1 MSKRKSG
8 RGPRREL
15 PPGAPGV
22 ASQPKRAERRAAK
35 ARPAG
40 DAAAADAEPRP
51 RRGTAAPKAAAPPRP
66 ARQPQRAATAAAKR
80 PAATFGSAPLELFVV
95 CPPGI
100 EEITAAEL
108 RALGVTVTGTES
120 GGVAARGGVAEM
132 QLANLHL
139 RTANRVVVRVAEFK
153 ATAFYELEK
162 RARQIAWDQWLG
174 AEPVRLRVTCRK
186 SKLYHSDAVAQRF
199 VDAMARTT
207 GARPVDGAAPVEE
220 EGADAQ
226 LFVVRLL
233 HDRCTVS
240 VDSSG
245 ALLHRRGYRQATAKA
260 PLRETLAA
268 AMLLGAQ
275 WQGDVPLLDPLC
287 GAGTIPIEGALL
299 ARRRAPGVNRGF
311 AFMRWPSFERGEWE
325 RRVTDARERELPG
338 VSVPIT
344 GSDRDDGAIEAALA
358 NAERAGVGADVELVR
373 RSVSALQ
380 RTGDNGWLL
389 TNPPYGV
396 RVGEPGAVRDL
407 YAQLGNAARRTL
419 QGWRLGMLSPDRA
432 LDTQLGLR
440 LTPVFESS
448 NGGIPVRFVT
458 GEVPQGS

>member
-1 MSKRKSG
+1 M
-8 RGPRREL
+8 
-15 PPGAPGV
+15 
-22 ASQPKRAERRAAK
+22 AK
-35 ARPAG
+35 ARRTDPG
-40 DAAAADAEPRP
+40 DMAIAPEPRP
-51 RRGTAAPKAAAPPRP
+51 RPGAAANAVTSARPVRP
-66 ARQPQRAATAAAKR
+66 AQR
-80 PAATFGSAPLELFVV
+80 PAPMASKRAVAAFVSAPLDLFVV
-95 CPPGI
+95 SAPGI

-108 RALGVTVTGTES
+108 RALGVTVTGMES
-120 GGVAARGGVAEM
+120 GGVSVRGGVAEM

-139 RTANRVVVRVAEFK
+139 RTASRVVVRVAEFR

-199 VDAMARTT
+199 VEAMARTT
-207 GARPVDGAAPVEE
+207 GARPVDGVAPVEE

-245 ALLHRRGYRQATAKA
+245 ALLHRRGYRQATARA

-268 AMLLGAQ
+268 AMLLGAE
-275 WQGDVPLLDPLC
+275 WHGGVPLLDPLC
-287 GAGTIPIEGALL
+287 GAGTIPIEGALI
-299 ARRRAPGVNRGF
+299 ARRRAPGVDRGF
-311 AFMRWPSFERGEWE
+311 AFMRWPSFERRDWE
-325 RRVTDARERELPG
+325 GRVAEARGRERPS

-344 GSDRDDGAIEAALA
+344 GSDRDEGAIEAARA
-358 NAERAGVGADVELVR
+358 NAGRAGVGADVELVR
-373 RSVSALQ
+373 RSVSAME
-380 RTGDNGWLL
+380 RTGDDGWLL

-396 RVGEPGAVRDL
+396 RVGQPGAVRDL

-419 QGWRLGMLSPDRA
+419 HGWRLGMLSPDRA
-432 LDTQLGLR
+432 LDAQLGMR

-448 NGGIPVRFVT
+448 NGGIPVRFMA
-458 GEVPQGS
+458 GEVAPVP

>member
-1 MSKRKSG
+1 MNKRKSG

-22 ASQPKRAERRAAK
+22 APQRKRAERRASTDHGASDG
-35 ARPAG
+35 ATP
-40 DAAAADAEPRP
+40 AEPKP
-51 RRGTAAPKAAAPPRP
+51 RGGAQSLAMATRERP
-66 ARQPQRAATAAAKR
+66 ARETRPASRPAKR
-80 PAATFGSAPLELFVV
+80 PSVAFGTSPLDIFVV
-95 CPPGI
+95 CAPGI
-100 EEITAAEL
+100 EQITAGEL
-108 RALGVTVTGTES
+108 GALGLEVTGTES
-120 GGVAARGGVAEM
+120 GGVSVRGGVREM
-132 QLANLHL
+132 QRANLEL
-139 RTANRVVVRVAEFK
+139 RTASRVVVRVAEFK

-162 RARQIAWDQWLG
+162 RARQIGWDQWLG

-199 VDAMARTT
+199 VEAMARAT
-207 GARPVDGAAPVEE
+207 GARPVDGAAPGEE

-245 ALLHRRGYRQATAKA
+245 ALLHRRGYRQATARA

-268 AMLLGAQ
+268 AMLLGAG
-275 WQGDVPLLDPLC
+275 WRGDVPLLDPLC
-287 GAGTIPIEGALL
+287 GAGTIPIEGALI

-311 AFMRWPSFERGEWE
+311 AFMRWPSFERADWE
-325 RRVTDARERELPG
+325 RRLSDARERELPAA
-338 VSVPIT
+338 PIPIS
-344 GSDRDDGAIEAALA
+344 GSDRDEGAIQAAVA
-358 NAERAGVGADVELVR
+358 NAGRAGVGEDLELER
-373 RSVSALQ
+373 RSVSALR
-380 RTGDNGWLL
+380 RTGDGGLLL

-419 QGWRLGMLSPDRA
+419 PGWRLGLLSPDRA
-432 LDTQLGLR
+432 LDAQLGLR
-440 LTPVFESS
+440 LAPVFESS
-448 NGGIPVRFVT
+448 NGGIPVRFVV
-458 GEVPQGS
+458 GEVPPAS

>member
-22 ASQPKRAERRAAK
+22 ESQPKRAERRAAK
-35 ARPAG
+35 ARLAGEATAKPAPHAG
-40 DAAAADAEPRP
+40 REVAA
-51 RRGTAAPKAAAPPRP
+51 GSTAAPVRPVREPRRP
-66 ARQPQRAATAAAKR
+66 APTPAKR
-80 PAATFGSAPLELFVV
+80 PAAAFGAAPLDLFIV
-95 CPPGI
+95 CAPGI
-100 EEITAAEL
+100 EEITAAEVA
-108 RALGVTVTGTES
+108 ALGLRVTGTES
-120 GGVAARGGVAEM
+120 GGVSVRGGVADM
-132 QLANLHL
+132 QRANLQL
-139 RTANRVVVRVAEFK
+139 RTASRVVVRVAEFR

-199 VDAMARTT
+199 VEAMARAT
-207 GARPVDGAAPVEE
+207 GARPVDGASASEE

-245 ALLHRRGYRQATAKA
+245 ALLHRRGYRQATARA

-268 AMLLGAQ
+268 AMLLGVGWRGEA
-275 WQGDVPLLDPLC
+275 PLLDPLC
-287 GAGTIPIEGALL
+287 GAGTIPIEGALI
-299 ARRRAPGVNRGF
+299 ARRRAPGVGRGF
-311 AFMRWPSFERGEWE
+311 AFMRWPSFVGGEWE
-325 RRVTDARERELPG
+325 RRVSEAREAELPA

-344 GSDRDDGAIEAALA
+344 GSDRDEGAIGAAVA
-358 NAERAGVGADVELVR
+358 NAERAGVGGDVELVR

-380 RTGDNGWLL
+380 RMGDGGLLL

-396 RVGEPGAVRDL
+396 RVGEPGTVRDL
-407 YAQLGNAARRTL
+407 YAQLGNAARRNL
-419 QGWRLGMLSPDRA
+419 SGWRLGMLAPDRA
-432 LDTQLGLR
+432 LEAQLGLR
-440 LTPVFESS
+440 LAPVFESS
-448 NGGIPVRFVT
+448 NGGIPVRLVV
-458 GEVPQGS
+458 GEVPRAS